1 MQPGAKLSS
10 GEVDRHGRGRHTTT
24 ASTLIGL
31 DFGGELVDTPG
42 VRELSVRHVEPTE
55 LARCY
60 PELERYLGGCRFTS
74 CTHIP
79 EPGCAVKTAVEART
93 IAKERY
99 ESYRRL
105 FGELRDS

>member
-1 MQPGAKLSS
+1 
-10 GEVDRHGRGRHTTT
+10 
-24 ASTLIGL
+24 
-31 DFGGELVDTPG
+31 
-42 VRELSVRHVEPTE
+42 VRHVTTSE

-60 PELERYLGGCRFTS
+60 PELERYLGECRFTS